1 MQKEEIAY
9 SFIIPHHNS
18 PQLLERCLNSIPQR
32 EDIEIIV
39 VDDNSDADK
48 KAHSDRSDVRII
60 YIDAEH
66 TKGAGRARN
75 YGMKEAVGRW
85 LLFADC
91 DDFYEKD
98 FLNELDKYRESDY
111 DIVFFDAYIQ
121 YDVETHTHRQNEYT
135 KLIENYLSNPNSEY
149 NLKMLK
155 HENNATWRRMYSR
168 SFITRIGVQY
178 EEIPAC
184 NDGWFVQY
192 ASSRTNHI
200 AAIPK
205 KLYYYVKTPNS
216 IVNGFH
222 SKEIELQRLEA
233 GFRIHHLLVKE
244 NAICAIPRFL
254 RDTQMRVKRYGVF
267 FALYCLMKKLIEDV
281 SPIKLAWYG
290 RKH

>member
-1 MQKEEIAY
+1 MQKEKITY

-18 PQLLERCLNSIPQR
+18 PKLLERCLNSIPQR

-39 VDDNSDADK
+39 VDDNSDADR
-48 KAHSDRSDVRII
+48 KAYSDRSDVRII

-75 YGMKEAVGRW
+75 YGMKEARGKW

-98 FLNELDKYRESDY
+98 FINELDKYSESDY
-111 DIVFFDAYIQ
+111 DIIFFDAYIQ
-121 YDVETHTHRQNEYT
+121 YDIEKKTHCQNDYT

-155 HENNATWRRMYSR
+155 HRKNNTWQRMYSR
-168 SFITRIGVQY
+168 RFITQIGVKY

-192 ASSRTNHI
+192 ASSRTNYI

-216 IVNGFH
+216 IVNGTH
-222 SKEIELQRLEA
+222 SKKVELQRLEA
-233 GFRIHHLLVKE
+233 GFRIHHLLAKE
-244 NAICAIPRFL
+244 NAYAAIPPFYRG
-254 RDTQMRVKRYGVF
+254 TMKRVKRYGVF
-267 FALYCLMKKLIEDV
+267 FALYCLMRILIYDV
-281 SPIKLAWYG
+281 SPIKLARYDRG
-290 RKH
+290 L